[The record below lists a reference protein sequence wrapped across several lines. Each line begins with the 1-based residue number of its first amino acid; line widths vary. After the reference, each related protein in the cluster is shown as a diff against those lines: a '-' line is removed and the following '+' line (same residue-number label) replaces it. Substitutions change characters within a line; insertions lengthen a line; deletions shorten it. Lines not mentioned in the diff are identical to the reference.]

1 MRIWRN
7 RSAGVPN
14 GFRNCSEPPAG
25 KPSFSRTL
33 EGTFPSLTNDRD
45 LTLDARS
52 SLGYRLCARDVH
64 HYGPAGES
72 LAVPKKPA
80 RPEVL
85 RSVQQT
91 AQFRATP
98 SVSDQST
105 RSSRGRSRHEY
116 QTAVSKTKLTASVSL
131 QPTSTGRDRRSRHSR
146 SSNARRSAAGASR
159 AGRTRPCACE

>member
-1 MRIWRN
+1 M
-7 RSAGVPN
+7 AKP
-14 GFRNCSEPPAG
+14 FRGGSQRVSELFGATSRRA
-25 KPSFSRTL
+25 SFSRTL

-131 QPTSTGRDRRSRHSR
+131 QPTSTGRDRPIPLKNALLNRSI
-146 SSNARRSAAGASR
+146 ASAALQVVWPS
-159 AGRTRPCACE
+159 ACLPDV